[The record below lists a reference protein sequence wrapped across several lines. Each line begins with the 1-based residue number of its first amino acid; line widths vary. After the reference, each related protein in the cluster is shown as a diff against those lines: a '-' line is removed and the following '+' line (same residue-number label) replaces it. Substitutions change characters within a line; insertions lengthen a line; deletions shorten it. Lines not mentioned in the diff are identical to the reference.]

1 MLIRRKQRETPGLN
15 TTSTA
20 DISFMLLIFFLV
32 TTSMDVDKGLLR
44 QLPSPEPQKKE
55 QQTVVDK
62 ANLMELRLTAGDTLL
77 VNGKPMQ
84 VSLLKEETIRFV
96 HRLGKKHLI
105 SIESD
110 RDADYNL
117 YFQMQNQLMEAYS
130 QLRNETAQKKY
141 HRDYAL
147 LNNDQKEQVRNIC
160 PQRITESYANAMTH
174 ADQRVDANAEEK
186 QGEEKSA
193 ETVTEQQKGGKQ

>member
-84 VSLLKEETIRFV
+84 VSLLKEETIRFI

-105 SIESD
+105 SIESE

-160 PQRITESYANAMTH
+160 PQRITESYANAMTQT
-174 ADQRVDANAEEK
+174 DQRVDANAEEK

-193 ETVTEQQKGGKQ
+193 ETATEQQKGGKQ

>member
-84 VSLLKEETIRFV
+84 VSQLKEETIRFV

-193 ETVTEQQKGGKQ
+193 ETATEQQKGGKQ